1 MTAAMKTNAFECHR
15 RKHHESFQL
24 IDRMITSEQIIEI
37 GKFGKPHG
45 INGEISAFID
55 DDVDIE
61 AIDRI
66 VMDVD
71 GIYVPFFIDSLRP
84 KRTETVL
91 IKIDG
96 IDDERHAARLTNR
109 IIYALKKDDV
119 KVAPDHDDD
128 GFYASDLIGYT
139 IVHANGEPVGTITDI
154 EDSTENALF
163 VINRPDEQPAY
174 IPIADELIDE
184 INPEERYIVMTLP
197 EGILDL

>member
-1 MTAAMKTNAFECHR
+1 
-15 RKHHESFQL
+15 
-24 IDRMITSEQIIEI
+24 MITSEQIIEI
-37 GKFGKPHG
+37 GKFGKSHG

-109 IIYALKKDDV
+109 IIYALKEDDV

-163 VINRPDEQPAY
+163 VINRPDGQPAY

>member
-1 MTAAMKTNAFECHR
+1 
-15 RKHHESFQL
+15 
-24 IDRMITSEQIIEI
+24 MITSEQIIEI

-55 DDVDIE
+55 EDVDIE
-61 AIDRI
+61 AINRI

-91 IKIDG
+91 IKIDE

-109 IIYALKKDDV
+109 IIYALKEDEV
-119 KVAPDHDDD
+119 KAAPDHDDD

-163 VINRPDEQPAY
+163 VINRPDGQPAY
-174 IPIADELIDE
+174 IPIADELD
-184 INPEERYIVMTLP
+184 RKSVV
-197 EGILDL
+197 